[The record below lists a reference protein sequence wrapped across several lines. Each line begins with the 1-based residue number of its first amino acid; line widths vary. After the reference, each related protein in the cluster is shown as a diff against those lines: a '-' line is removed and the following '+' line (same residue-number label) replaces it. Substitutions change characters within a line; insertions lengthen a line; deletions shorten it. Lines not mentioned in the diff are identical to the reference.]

1 MLPLPGFLGVAFQ
14 LYVSLGGFSL
24 VAITDG
30 WILNIVKNTDLY
42 CSRNAV
48 SPSWVPHI
56 RRFAHSEL
64 GRMSNL
70 PESLLMKTQQAV
82 TETTVL

>member
-42 CSRNAV
+42 CNRNAV
-48 SPSWVPHI
+48 SPS
-56 RRFAHSEL
+56 
-64 GRMSNL
+64 
-70 PESLLMKTQQAV
+70 
-82 TETTVL
+82 